1 MSVPWQHLNKVLHFV
16 CEFRESSVV
25 NVLAFLPAYAEIA
38 NVQLLIVGFRL
49 ASPICPLV
57 CHPR

>member
-25 NVLAFLPAYAEIA
+25 IFTDEAKNKDTGFSITNVENDRKKGTKSA
-38 NVQLLIVGFRL
+38 NG
-49 ASPICPLV
+49 
-57 CHPR
+57 